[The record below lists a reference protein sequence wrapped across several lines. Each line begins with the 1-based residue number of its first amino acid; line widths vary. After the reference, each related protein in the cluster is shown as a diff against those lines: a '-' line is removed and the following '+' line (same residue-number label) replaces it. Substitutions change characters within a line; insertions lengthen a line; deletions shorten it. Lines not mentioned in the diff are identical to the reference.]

1 MLNAVLFLAMFHM
14 DTDIRRMGDYPNV
27 KRVVLVVECVPF
39 NNDFA

>member
-1 MLNAVLFLAMFHM
+1 MLTSLLFISMFYM